1 MDALDLMA
9 AAADD
14 LLARVDRLLG
24 APDDHPLWTLLR
36 GVRALPGEA
45 VAAIVALRPAELV
58 GAASGLRELV
68 PAYDNARDALDRPA
82 AWDGAAGDAYA
93 VHAHVLSDGVASAA
107 AQVLATSSS
116 ADAVAAWVADARSRV
131 AIELAAVLTSAEA
144 VSLVLG
150 APDAQRAAATVA
162 VRVLSVVD
170 DVIAEGAMLVRS

>member
-9 AAADD
+9 TAADD

-36 GVRALPGEA
+36 GVRVLPGDA

-58 GAASGLRELV
+58 GAASVLRELV
-68 PAYDNARDALDRPA
+68 PAYDSARDALDPPA
-82 AWDGAAGDAYA
+82 PWEGAAGDAYA
-93 VHAHVLSDGVASAA
+93 VHARVLSEGVTSAA
-107 AQVLATSSS
+107 AHVLATSST
-116 ADAVAAWVADARSRV
+116 ADAVAAWLADARERL

-150 APDAQRAAATVA
+150 APDAQQAAATIA

-170 DVIAEGAMLVRS
+170 GVIAQGAMLAPG